1 MIRKL
6 ITTVSFMLMQ
16 TTESYIVSKAI
27 TRKLSG
33 HFYKTYQ
40 NTELNTSND
49 NQCLFYTGGSSFI
62 PGELYNSLLHK
73 IADKNITVN
82 VVNKELKDQYILLNT
97 ITNKKPTTLI
107 AHSSG
112 AIEAL
117 KACNYLDN
125 IKNVVL
131 LDPVDTRFA
140 FDKANK
146 DKIIEPKYKVDDVL
160 FVNAQKSYE
169 WRVFPFKIPFIPM
182 FALTK
187 DNVKFDN
194 KHFITAKQF
203 GHCDVLDFPWG
214 KIMHDTLSEGLNDR
228 DELKIEEYHEWLA
241 DVIYNFSV
249 NNTVEVGNDVEYS
262 TN

>member
-1 MIRKL
+1 MQKL
-6 ITTVSFMLMQ
+6 IAILFFAFTHK
-16 TTESYIVSKAI
+16 TESYVVSKAS

-33 HFYKTYQ
+33 HFYKTYE
-40 NTELNTSND
+40 NTELKTKND

-62 PGELYNSLLHK
+62 PGELYNSLLQK

-82 VVNKELKDQYILLNT
+82 VVNKEIKDQYILLDA
-97 ITNKKPTTLI
+97 ITDKKPTTLI

-125 IKNVVL
+125 IKNVIL

-140 FDKANK
+140 FDKENK
-146 DKIIEPKYKVDDVL
+146 DKIIEPRYKVDDIL
-160 FVNAQKSYE
+160 FINAQKSYE

-182 FALTK
+182 FALKK
-187 DNVKFDN
+187 DDVKFNN
-194 KHFITAKQF
+194 KHSITAKQF

-214 KIMHDTLSEGLNDR
+214 EIMHNTLSEGLNNR
-228 DELKIEEYHEWLA
+228 DELKIEDYHEWLA
-241 DVIYNFSV
+241 DVIYNFSL
-249 NNTVEVGNDVEYS
+249 NNTVEVGNQVEYS
-262 TN
+262 MN